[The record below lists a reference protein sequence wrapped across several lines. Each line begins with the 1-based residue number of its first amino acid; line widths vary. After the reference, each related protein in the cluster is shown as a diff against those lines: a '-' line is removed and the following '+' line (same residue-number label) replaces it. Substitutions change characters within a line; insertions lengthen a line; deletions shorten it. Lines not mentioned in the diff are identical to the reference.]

1 MKKIRILITSDSSCR
16 YIEPTVVT
24 EVTTDDIIMKDEL
37 FGPILPIIQVANF
50 DEALKLIK
58 TQEKPLAAYCFGDY
72 EN

>member
-1 MKKIRILITSDSSCR
+1 M
-16 YIEPTVVT
+16 T

-72 EN
+72 KN